1 MSQPPDDKPPAPAFA
16 RTLTRA
22 GEFTG
27 ITVVGRLHT
36 LNDFYHA
43 IMDAPWR
50 AVMGLLALGYL
61 VMNFFFA
68 ILYLLGGDVIAN
80 AEPGSFADAFF
91 FSVQTMATIGYGAMA
106 PKTVYANVLVTIEA
120 VFGLFGVAVAT
131 GVVFAKF
138 SRPTSRVAFSEVAL
152 ISKRNGLRHLVFRV
166 GNVRSNQIVEASI
179 KLVALKFEV
188 TAEGERM
195 RRFFDMPLVRSTNP
209 IFAMTWNVMHPIDDR
224 SPLYGMTVDDIRA
237 GNVEILAILTGLDGT
252 FSQTIHARFAYAAE
266 DIIDNARFQDMIRE
280 LPDGRRAVD
289 LGLISRWEPVAPS
302 E

>member
-1 MSQPPDDKPPAPAFA
+1 MSQPSNENRPAPAFV
-16 RTLTRA
+16 RTLTRT

-27 ITVVGRLHT
+27 ITVVGRLASIH
-36 LNDFYHA
+36 DFYHS

-61 VMNFFFA
+61 ATNLVFA
-68 ILYLLGGDVIAN
+68 VLYLLGGDVIAN

-179 KLVALKFEV
+179 KLVALKFEI

-195 RRFFDMPLVRSTNP
+195 RRYFDMSLVRSTNP
-209 IFAMTWNVMHPIDDR
+209 IFAMTWNVMHPIDDK
-224 SPLYGMTVDDIRA
+224 SPLHGMTVDDIRA

-252 FSQTIHARFAYAAE
+252 FSQTIHRRECALSGHDQGAA
-266 DIIDNARFQDMIRE
+266 
-280 LPDGRRAVD
+280 GRAPGGGSRAPQP
-289 LGLISRWEPVAPS
+289 LGADCAVVSDQPW
-302 E
+302 